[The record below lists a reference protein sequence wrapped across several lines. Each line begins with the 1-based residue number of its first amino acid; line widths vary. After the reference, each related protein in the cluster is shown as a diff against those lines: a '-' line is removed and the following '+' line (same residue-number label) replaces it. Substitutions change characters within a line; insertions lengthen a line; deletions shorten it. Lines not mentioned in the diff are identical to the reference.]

1 MSDSM
6 SHARTTKNETDMQ
19 RVTFRAEETLIDD
32 LDQLV
37 EDGEFPNRSA
47 ALRAAA
53 RQVVAGGVSDE

>member
-1 MSDSM
+1 M
-6 SHARTTKNETDMQ
+6 SHARITKNETDMQ
-19 RVTFRAEETLIDD
+19 RVTFRADEALVDD

-53 RQVVAGGVSDE
+53 RQVVAGGVRNE